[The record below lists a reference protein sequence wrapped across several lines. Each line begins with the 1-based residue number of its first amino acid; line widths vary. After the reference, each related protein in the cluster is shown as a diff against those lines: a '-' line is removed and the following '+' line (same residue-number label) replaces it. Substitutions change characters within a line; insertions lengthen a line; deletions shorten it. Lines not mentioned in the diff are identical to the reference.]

1 MTLQFSLLLTP
12 ILPLDCHTFPIIL
25 YDFAVGFEPNATMDV
40 AHHMLLYGC
49 REPGQKEEVYNCNE
63 MASSNEPGYKSAN
76 PCAQGSQII
85 YAWARD
91 APKLDLPKGVAF
103 KVGGNTGI
111 QYLVLQ
117 VHYADVST
125 FVEGNQISFTFLFPF
140 SQKCLTLA
148 NFRWKYGCFWRFADL
163 HRNTVSPVFKE
174 SLSKH

>member
-1 MTLQFSLLLTP
+1 MKMPFAFVQSLNNAKQIAFTYLEY
-12 ILPLDCHTFPIIL
+12 ISIFTF

-40 AHHMLLYGC
+40 AHHMLLFGC
-49 REPGQKEEVYNCNE
+49 TEPGQQSEVFNCHE
-63 MASSNEPGYKSAN
+63 RAN

-125 FVEGNQISFTFLFPF
+125 FVKGNQIRLKFASCITF
-140 SQKCLTLA
+140 S
-148 NFRWKYGCFWRFADL
+148 N
-163 HRNTVSPVFKE
+163 H
-174 SLSKH
+174 